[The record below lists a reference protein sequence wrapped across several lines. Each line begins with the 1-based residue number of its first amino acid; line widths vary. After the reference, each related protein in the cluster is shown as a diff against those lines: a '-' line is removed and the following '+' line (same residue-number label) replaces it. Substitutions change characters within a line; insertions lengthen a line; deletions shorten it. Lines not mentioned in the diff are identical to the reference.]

1 MTTLT
6 LRKVGGSTM
15 LALSPALLQILG
27 RRAGEQ
33 VVIKVESGRLIIEPK
48 VARRRVSKYNL
59 SDLLKEQ
66 EKIQALDEGAD
77 DYVTKPFYMGELL
90 ARIRAAM
97 RRKEREERRRHSFLQ
112 GCPGSGLYKENSGG
126 KRYGSTSDTD

>member
-33 VVIKVESGRLIIEPK
+33 VVIKVESGTASNRG
-48 VARRRVSKYNL
+48 
-59 SDLLKEQ
+59 
-66 EKIQALDEGAD
+66 EGNRD
-77 DYVTKPFYMGELL
+77 
-90 ARIRAAM
+90 IR
-97 RRKEREERRRHSFLQ
+97 
-112 GCPGSGLYKENSGG
+112 
-126 KRYGSTSDTD
+126 

>member
-15 LALSPALLQILG
+15 LALPPALLQILG

-48 VARRRVSKYNL
+48 VSKYNL

-66 EKIQALDEGAD
+66 EKIQAELDKD
-77 DYVTKPFYMGELL
+77 RDWVTKKRPVGEEIL
-90 ARIRAAM
+90 
-97 RRKEREERRRHSFLQ
+97 
-112 GCPGSGLYKENSGG
+112 
-126 KRYGSTSDTD
+126 

>member
-33 VVIKVESGRLIIEPK
+33 VVIKVESGRLIES
-48 VARRRVSKYNL
+48 VNGYSLVDFMGL
-59 SDLLKEQ
+59 S
-66 EKIQALDEGAD
+66 
-77 DYVTKPFYMGELL
+77 V
-90 ARIRAAM
+90 
-97 RRKEREERRRHSFLQ
+97 SFL
-112 GCPGSGLYKENSGG
+112 
-126 KRYGSTSDTD
+126 TS

>member
-15 LALSPALLQILG
+15 LALPPALLQILG

-66 EKIQALDEGAD
+66 EKKKQAELDKD
-77 DYVTKPFYMGELL
+77 RDWVTKKRPVGEEIL
-90 ARIRAAM
+90 
-97 RRKEREERRRHSFLQ
+97 
-112 GCPGSGLYKENSGG
+112 
-126 KRYGSTSDTD
+126 

>member
-66 EKIQALDEGAD
+66 EKIHLS
-77 DYVTKPFYMGELL
+77 F
-90 ARIRAAM
+90 I
-97 RRKEREERRRHSFLQ
+97 EESQIISRGPLS
-112 GCPGSGLYKENSGG
+112 PKGSLVF
-126 KRYGSTSDTD
+126 

>member
-48 VARRRVSKYNL
+48 VARRM
-59 SDLLKEQ
+59 
-66 EKIQALDEGAD
+66 
-77 DYVTKPFYMGELL
+77 P
-90 ARIRAAM
+90 
-97 RRKEREERRRHSFLQ
+97 
-112 GCPGSGLYKENSGG
+112 
-126 KRYGSTSDTD
+126 

>member
-33 VVIKVESGRLIIEPK
+33 VVIKESGRLIIEPK

-66 EKIQALDEGAD
+66 EKIQAELDKD
-77 DYVTKPFYMGELL
+77 RDWVTKKRPVGEEIL
-90 ARIRAAM
+90 
-97 RRKEREERRRHSFLQ
+97 
-112 GCPGSGLYKENSGG
+112 
-126 KRYGSTSDTD
+126 

>member
-66 EKIQALDEGAD
+66 EKIQAEKKAREQARLEKQKLKNSPKYKKRRAD
-77 DYVTKPFYMGELL
+77 RD
-90 ARIRAAM
+90 AR
-97 RRKEREERRRHSFLQ
+97 
-112 GCPGSGLYKENSGG
+112 
-126 KRYGSTSDTD
+126 

>member
-33 VVIKVESGRLIIEPK
+33 VVIKVECGRLIIEPK

-66 EKIQALDEGAD
+66 EKIQAELDKD
-77 DYVTKPFYMGELL
+77 RDWVTKKRPVGEEIL
-90 ARIRAAM
+90 
-97 RRKEREERRRHSFLQ
+97 
-112 GCPGSGLYKENSGG
+112 
-126 KRYGSTSDTD
+126 

>member
-15 LALSPALLQILG
+15 LALPPALLQILG

-66 EKIQALDEGAD
+66 EKIQAEKKA
-77 DYVTKPFYMGELL
+77 
-90 ARIRAAM
+90 
-97 RRKEREERRRHSFLQ
+97 REEAREKARFEKQKLKDSPEYKKRRADRDA
-112 GCPGSGLYKENSGG
+112 
-126 KRYGSTSDTD
+126 R

>member
-33 VVIKVESGRLIIEPK
+33 VVIKVERSLNLRLLE
-48 VARRRVSKYNL
+48 
-59 SDLLKEQ
+59 
-66 EKIQALDEGAD
+66 EGFPNI
-77 DYVTKPFYMGELL
+77 T
-90 ARIRAAM
+90 
-97 RRKEREERRRHSFLQ
+97 FL
-112 GCPGSGLYKENSGG
+112 
-126 KRYGSTSDTD
+126 TS

>member
-33 VVIKVESGRLIIEPK
+33 VVIKVESGRLEPK

-66 EKIQALDEGAD
+66 EKIQAELDKD
-77 DYVTKPFYMGELL
+77 RDWVTKKRPVGEEIL
-90 ARIRAAM
+90 
-97 RRKEREERRRHSFLQ
+97 
-112 GCPGSGLYKENSGG
+112 
-126 KRYGSTSDTD
+126 